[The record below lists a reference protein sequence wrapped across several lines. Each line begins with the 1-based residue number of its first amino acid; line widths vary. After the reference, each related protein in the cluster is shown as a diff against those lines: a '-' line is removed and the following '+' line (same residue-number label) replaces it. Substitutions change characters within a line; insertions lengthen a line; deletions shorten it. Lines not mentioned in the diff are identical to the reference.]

1 MTRPTLGE
9 MRQGAIVRTADDE
22 EMIIVNPT
30 EGEVL
35 RLGHCFVSYE
45 NPRMTITHLKNDLD
59 LWKELSA

>member
-35 RLGHCFVSYE
+35 RLGHCFVSYDLE
-45 NPRMTITHLKNDLD
+45 LTPRNDRYPTNQ
-59 LWKELSA
+59 E